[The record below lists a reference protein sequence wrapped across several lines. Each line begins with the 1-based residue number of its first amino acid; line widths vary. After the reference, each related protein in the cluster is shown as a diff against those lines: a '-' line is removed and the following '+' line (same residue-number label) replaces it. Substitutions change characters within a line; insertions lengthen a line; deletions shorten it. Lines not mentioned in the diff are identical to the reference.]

1 MNIKTC
7 CYLGLLLIS
16 ASCYQPERNCK
27 EFQEGTFKFTSIVD
41 GKESTTI
48 FERQGGI
55 EIDHYQGK
63 SDTSS
68 VRWVNDCEYIVRK
81 LYPKDLSEDKS
92 IEMKILKTTDSSY
105 TFEYGIIGKNKKL
118 QGTAIRI
125 K

>member
-1 MNIKTC
+1 MNIKTI
-7 CYLGLLLIS
+7 CYFGILLIS
-16 ASCYQPERNCK
+16 VSCYQPERNCTK
-27 EFQEGTFKFTSIVD
+27 FKNGTFKFTSVVD
-41 GKESTTI
+41 GKESTTV
-48 FERQGGI
+48 FERQDGI

-81 LYPKDLSEDKS
+81 LHPKNLSEDKS

-118 QGTAIRI
+118 QGTAVRI